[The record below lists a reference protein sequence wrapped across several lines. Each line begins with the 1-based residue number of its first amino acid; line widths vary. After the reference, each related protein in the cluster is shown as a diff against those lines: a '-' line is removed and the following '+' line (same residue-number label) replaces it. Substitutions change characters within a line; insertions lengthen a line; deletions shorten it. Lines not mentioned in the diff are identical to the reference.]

1 MKFLKKSQLNFR
13 NVKDQSV
20 SVETDGRVTMDG
32 KYSLLIPKGLTSDRP
47 SNPVEGMIRYN
58 STLKE
63 FEAYQGNSSTGNAI
77 WRSIK
82 FKEPTSLLNFQSFIG
97 HSGGD
102 VFGPLTINPFSYKKE
117 GTNSELTLIEAAE
130 RLIVIVENVIQ
141 VANVNYEIYKD
152 PGGYVPGAY
161 IHFGSNVPTTKNV
174 YVISGFDR

>member
-32 KYSLLIPKGLTSDRP
+32 NKSLLLPKGLTASRP
-47 SNPVEGMIRYN
+47 GSPVEGMIRYN
-58 STLKE
+58 SSTYE
-63 FEAYQGNSSTGNAI
+63 FEAYQGDSSTGKAI
-77 WRSIK
+77 WRSIR
-82 FKEPTSLLNFQSFIG
+82 FKEPGTLSFQSFIN

-102 VFGPLTINPFSYKKE
+102 VFGPLSINPFLFKKE
-117 GTNSELTLIEAAE
+117 GTNSELTTIEVAE

-152 PGGYVPGAY
+152 PVGYAAGAY
-161 IHFGSNVPTTKNV
+161 IHFGSSVPITKNV
-174 YVISGFDR
+174 YVINGFDR